1 MKRSHLEL
9 SRQEIQRYSRHLVLE
24 EVGLAGQVKL
34 KRSAVLLVGTGG
46 LGSAIG
52 TYLAAAGVG
61 KIGVVDY
68 DRVELTNLQRQILH
82 STADLGLP
90 KVESAR
96 RRMLSINPE
105 IHVSTY
111 NTVFTTENAEE
122 ISAGYDILV
131 DGTDNFPTRY
141 LLNDLA
147 VKTHKPFVFGSI
159 YQFEGQTSVF
169 NTAGGPCYRCLFP
182 EPPPP
187 GCVPSCAEG
196 GVLGILPGTIGTLQA
211 TEVIKLILGAGES
224 LAGKLLIYDALEMDF
239 QIIHVKKNP
248 TCKVC
253 GENVSKI
260 DLIDYE
266 EYCGVPVIRKKSQ
279 ILPPEKTISVDE
291 LEKVLN
297 QGSPIQLVDV
307 REAGEL
313 EISNLSGAIHIPLF
327 ELEELASRLEKNMEI
342 VVFCRTGERSAR
354 AVSILEK
361 KGFNHVKNLEG
372 GINAWAASVDSSLV
386 QY

>member
-1 MKRSHLEL
+1 MNQSKLEL
-9 SRQEIQRYSRHLVLE
+9 SRLEIQRYSRHLVLP
-24 EVGLAGQVKL
+24 EVGLAGQIKL

-82 STADLGLP
+82 STADLGSP

-105 IHVSTY
+105 IIVSTY
-111 NTVFTTENAEE
+111 DTVFNPENAER
-122 ISAGYDILV
+122 ISEGYDILV

-159 YQFEGQTSVF
+159 YKFEGQTGVF
-169 NTAGGPCYRCLFP
+169 NSEGGPCYRCLFP

-187 GCVPSCAEG
+187 GSVPSCAEG

-239 QIIHVKKNP
+239 QIISLKKNP
-248 TCKVC
+248 ACKVC
-253 GENVSKI
+253 GENVSHI
-260 DLIDYE
+260 ELIDYE
-266 EYCGVPVIRKKSQ
+266 EFCGVPVIRRNSQ
-279 ILPPEKTISVDE
+279 MLPKDKTISAGE
-291 LEKVLN
+291 LETRLK
-297 QGSPIQLVDV
+297 QGGTVQLVDV

-313 EISNLSGAIHIPLF
+313 EISNLPGAIHMPLY
-327 ELEELASRLEKNMEI
+327 ELEGLASRLNKNMEI
-342 VVFCRTGERSAR
+342 IVFCRTGERSRR
-354 AVSILEK
+354 AVLILEK
-361 KGFNHVKNLEG
+361 MGFNLVKNLEG
-372 GINAWAASVDSSLV
+372 GINAWAASVDSSMV

>member
-1 MKRSHLEL
+1 MEL
-9 SRQEIQRYSRHLVLE
+9 SRQEIQRYSRHLVLQ

-46 LGSAIG
+46 LGSVIA

-90 KVESAR
+90 KVESAS

-105 IHVSTY
+105 IQVFTY
-111 NTVFTTENAEE
+111 DTVFNSENAEE
-122 ISAGYDILV
+122 ISGGYDILV

-159 YQFEGQTSVF
+159 YKFEGQTSVF
-169 NTAGGPCYRCLFP
+169 NSAGGPCYRCLFP

-187 GCVPSCAEG
+187 GSVPSCAEG

-211 TEVIKLILGAGES
+211 TEVIKLIVGAGES

-239 QIIHVKKNP
+239 QIIHLRKNP
-248 TCKVC
+248 ACKVC
-253 GENVSKI
+253 GENVSYI
-260 DLIDYE
+260 NLIDYE
-266 EYCGVPVIRKKSQ
+266 EFCGVPVIRSKHHN
-279 ILPPEKTISVDE
+279 LPQEKTISAGE
-291 LEKVLN
+291 LESVLK
-297 QGSPIQLVDV
+297 QRGVFQLIDV

-313 EISNLSGAIHIPLF
+313 EISILPGAIHMPLY
-327 ELEELASRLEKNMEI
+327 ELEGLASRLEKNMETI
-342 VVFCRTGERSAR
+342 VYCRTGERSGR
-354 AVSILEK
+354 AVLILEK
-361 KGFNHVKNLEG
+361 MGFKHVKNLEG
-372 GINAWAASVDSSLV
+372 GINAWAAEVDSSLV